1 MTNYKRH
8 LSQIISSSR
17 STYVSVLTIVAF
29 SMERFLAICHP
40 LHLYTMSGLQRAV
53 RIIAALWIVSF
64 LSAVP
69 FAVFTKI
76 HYLEFPKSKLV
87 QKAIIWA
94 VGYISSLSLFS
105 TAHKEI
111 PDSAFCAMLDN
122 PDKFPLWEVSTCVF
136 FALPMVIMVIM
147 YGRMGLKIRSR
158 TRHTVALGE
167 STVHL
172 TLNRRAFPPATR
184 PSAVSFSFAFSF
196 DYLFNNNK
204 S

>member
-1 MTNYKRH
+1 MVSLTVCVFP
-8 LSQIISSSR
+8 R

-53 RIIAALWIVSF
+53 RIIGALWVISF

-69 FAVFTKI
+69 FAVFTKV
-76 HYLEFPKSKLV
+76 HYLEYPKSESTPTLKTTKFNFRLV
-87 QKAIIWA
+87 FRFRNPAKE
-94 VGYISSLSLFS
+94 
-105 TAHKEI
+105 EI

-122 PDKFPLWEVSTCVF
+122 PKSFPLWEVSTGLF
-136 FALPMVIMVIM
+136 FVAPMLIMIVL

-167 STVHL
+167 SRL
-172 TLNRRAFPPATR
+172 TCLLTDFLSRLSSQLDNHKTR
-184 PSAVSFSFAFSF
+184 S
-196 DYLFNNNK
+196 
-204 S
+204 